1 MRKWKTRLET
11 WNKGQKVTVR
21 WIEIL
26 RGFLQEDS
34 YSAVGFCIF
43 DIRVCKL
50 PQKSGGNRM
59 GELGNIN
66 VGRTL
71 SLFVNDLK
79 QQQESYKVYIDVNEI
94 IVKAR
99 HDNGASYRVSKCA
112 EILFEHE
119 KMVRA
124 EELPVFE
131 ERMET
136 MDPNNN

>member
-1 MRKWKTRLET
+1 
-11 WNKGQKVTVR
+11 
-21 WIEIL
+21 
-26 RGFLQEDS
+26 
-34 YSAVGFCIF
+34 
-43 DIRVCKL
+43 
-50 PQKSGGNRM
+50 M

-94 IVKAR
+94 IVQAR
-99 HDNGASYRVSKCA
+99 HDNGASYSVSKCA
-112 EILFEHE
+112 EILLEHE